1 MNDVFIAGIGSTSF
15 GRHAGTPIEHLAV
28 SAALEALLE
37 STIER
42 ELIGALYL
50 GNFIS
55 GPLNGKEV
63 LAGIVGHRLGLS
75 SIACTKVEGACAS
88 GGIAFRH
95 ACMMVASGQA
105 DAAIAVG
112 AETMT
117 HASTKVTT
125 AALNCAMD
133 NENDGPSGLTF
144 PGLFGLAWRMHAQRY
159 GTTRDQVSA
168 VVRKNKSNGLKN
180 PLAQMGADLSME
192 EISSSIAICDPIQLF
207 DCCPTSDGAAAVVV
221 VSKAVASRIAKH
233 LKHPLVQVLAS
244 VQTSGP
250 PNIGAQ
256 MDLTSFSAN
265 VSAATKA
272 YALAGVGPK
281 DIDLVELHDC
291 FSIAEIIDCEDLGL
305 VPRGEGGHWALEGR
319 TAVGGEIAINPS
331 GGLLSKGHPV
341 GATGIG
347 QVYEVTRQLRHDHA
361 NQVRHARIG
370 MTHNLGGAGVACT
383 VSILKGLEAC

>member
-1 MNDVFIAGIGSTSF
+1 
-15 GRHAGTPIEHLAV
+15 
-28 SAALEALLE
+28 
-37 STIER
+37 
-42 ELIGALYL
+42 
-50 GNFIS
+50 
-55 GPLNGKEV
+55 
-63 LAGIVGHRLGLS
+63 
-75 SIACTKVEGACAS
+75 
-88 GGIAFRH
+88 
-95 ACMMVASGQA
+95 
-105 DAAIAVG
+105 
-112 AETMT
+112 
-117 HASTKVTT
+117 
-125 AALNCAMD
+125 
-133 NENDGPSGLTF
+133 
-144 PGLFGLAWRMHAQRY
+144 
-159 GTTRDQVSA
+159 
-168 VVRKNKSNGLKN
+168 
-180 PLAQMGADLSME
+180 MGADLSME
-192 EISSSIAICDPIQLF
+192 EIASSIAICDPIQLF